1 MCEDNGHVGVIQS
14 AQPVHF
20 SVSET
25 CKETLE
31 EHEDAYNDGLL
42 NTLVAVCG
50 LGSTWARGSVF
61 SNGFYTFF
69 SIKDL
74 HHLFELIYIF
84 DIFDIYS
91 LMQQ

>member
-1 MCEDNGHVGVIQS
+1 MLCEDNGHVGVKQS
-14 AQPVHF
+14 TQLVHF

-31 EHEDAYNDGLL
+31 EHKDAYDDGLL
-42 NTLVAVCG
+42 NALVAVCG

-61 SNGFYTFF
+61 RNGFYTFF

-74 HHLFELIYIF
+74 YHLFELIYIF
-84 DIFDIYS
+84 DIWS
-91 LMQQ
+91 VM